1 MPIDQIEVLL
11 AMSLVRAIG
20 GWVRN
25 LTRELRDFTDYTD
38 SPRRYKRLRRNM
50 ILMGVVGTTLP
61 LIFLGYFNYHQFQRA
76 MKAELVQPLRILVN
90 RTKHSFELFL
100 TERLSALSFIASAYS
115 WEELAD
121 EKGLHRI
128 FQVMKKELGGF
139 VDIGLINGRGVQVN
153 YVGPYDLK
161 GKDYSDQAW
170 FQEVKVRGRYVSE
183 VFMGYRKFPHF
194 VIAVERQTDHGEWW
208 VLRATVDTE
217 KFNNLIASMGLTQ
230 TTDAFVVNRQG
241 VLQTPSKYYGKV
253 MEQCPFVLPPPSQV
267 PMVVETED
275 AFGREVLLGYT
286 YSDFPGFILMVVQPR
301 AEMLGAWFTLRN
313 ELFVLFAGSLGVI
326 YLVLYRVTG
335 LLVRRIQESDL
346 RREAAHR
353 EMQYT
358 SKLASIGRLA
368 AGVAHEINNPMAIIA
383 EKAGLMRDLLEK
395 DPEFIHR
402 EKFLA
407 LTSSILQSVDRVK
420 NITHRL
426 LGFARRMDVQFELL
440 SLNEV
445 VQEVLTFLEKE
456 AFHRS
461 IHLELDL
468 APDLPQIYSDKGQL
482 QQVFLNILNN
492 AFEAVPDGGR
502 VSVRTWKEGAE
513 WVAVA
518 VEDNGKGMS
527 EEVMRHI
534 FEPFFTTKKGYGTGL
549 GLSITYGIVT
559 RLGGKIQVKSKEGV
573 GTTFTVILPLIA
585 PQKEGSRD
593 GAM

>member
-1 MPIDQIEVLL
+1 MKKLKSFVRGMFLLQPIGE
-11 AMSLVRAIG
+11 
-20 GWVRN
+20 WVRN
-25 LTRELRDFTDYTD
+25 LTKELRDFTDYTE

-50 ILMGVVGTTLP
+50 ILMGVAGTTLP
-61 LIFLGYFNYHQFQRA
+61 LVLLASFNYHQFQRA
-76 MKAELVQPLRILVN
+76 MKAELVQPLRLVVN

-121 EKGLHRI
+121 EKGLNRI

-139 VDIGLINGRGVQVN
+139 VDIGLINGEGVQVN
-153 YVGPYDLK
+153 YVGPYELK

-170 FQEVKVRGRYVSE
+170 FQEVKVRGRYVSD

-194 VIAVERQTDHGEWW
+194 VIAVERHTEHGKWW

-217 KFNNLIASMGLTQ
+217 KFNNLIASIGLTES
-230 TTDAFVVNRQG
+230 TDAFVVNRNG

-253 MEQCPFVLPPPSQV
+253 MDQCPFVLPPMSQV

-301 AEMLGAWFTLRN
+301 AELFGAWFTLRN
-313 ELFVLFAGSLGVI
+313 ELFALFAGSLAVI
-326 YLVLYRVTG
+326 YLVLYRLTG
-335 LLVRRIQESDL
+335 MLVKRIQESDM

-368 AGVAHEINNPMAIIA
+368 AGVAHEINNPMAIIG

-395 DPEFIHR
+395 DPEFLNR
-402 EKFLA
+402 EKFLS
-407 LTSSILQSVDRVK
+407 LTSSILQAVDRVR

-426 LGFARRMDVQFELL
+426 LGFARRMDVQFETL

-445 VQEVLTFLEKE
+445 IHEVLTFLEKE
-456 AFHRS
+456 AFHRA
-461 IHLELDL
+461 IELQLDL
-468 APDLPQIYSDKGQL
+468 AQDLPQIYSDKGQL

-502 VSVRTWKEGAE
+502 VTVRTWREGPD
-513 WVAVA
+513 WVAAA

-559 RLGGKIQVKSKEGV
+559 RLGGRIQVKSKEGE
-573 GTTFTVILPLIA
+573 GTTFTVVLPLVA
-585 PQKEGSRD
+585 PKREGSQD
-593 GAM
+593 EAL